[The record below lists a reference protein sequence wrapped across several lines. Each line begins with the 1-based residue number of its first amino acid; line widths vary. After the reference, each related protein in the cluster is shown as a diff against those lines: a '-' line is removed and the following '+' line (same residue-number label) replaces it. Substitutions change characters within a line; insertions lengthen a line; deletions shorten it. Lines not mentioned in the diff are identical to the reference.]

1 MENSQS
7 EVDNTRDDS
16 ASRQMNEVDSTI
28 DDVVPDSENS
38 FYRMRSNSEDS
49 SIGIYLFVFMIII
62 GVFCIGARFDSSGS
76 TGPFIRDLMQT
87 FYSQNNAHLV
97 SQNT

>member
-1 MENSQS
+1 
-7 EVDNTRDDS
+7 
-16 ASRQMNEVDSTI
+16 MNEVDSTI
-28 DDVVPDSENS
+28 DDVIPDSENS

-62 GVFCIGARFDSSGS
+62 GVFCMGARFNSSGS
-76 TGPFIRDLMQT
+76 TGPLRRDLMQSFSSPKNT
-87 FYSQNNAHLV
+87 GFD